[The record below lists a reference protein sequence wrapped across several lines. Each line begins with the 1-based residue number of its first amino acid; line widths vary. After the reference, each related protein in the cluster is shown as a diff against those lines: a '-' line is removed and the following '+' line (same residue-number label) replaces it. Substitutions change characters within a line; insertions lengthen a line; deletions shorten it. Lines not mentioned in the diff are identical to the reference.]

1 MKKITK
7 LKLLIMMIVFIT
19 LYLITNAFCYSD
31 LNYKPKYGITTTRVN
46 LRTFANT
53 SSKIIKTLPK
63 NTKLKMVGEAN
74 GFYIVELTNSQ
85 VGAVSKKYIKQ
96 SGTSL
101 SGAAVYENLKKYRA
115 TVNVK
120 KVIVRSGPSTSYN
133 SYYQLVKG
141 AEVEVIGRI
150 NNFSM
155 IVSKNN
161 LIGLIRSDLLTKVS
175 TTQASTN
182 SNQNNNNANNNTTVN
197 NTPNISTINDNAS
210 LKNTLL
216 NLINNA
222 RKNAN
227 LNPLST
233 DKSVSNAAQIK
244 SDDMVKN
251 NYFSHNSSTYGSPF
265 KLMQDLGISYSTAG
279 ENIAGNSDIEK
290 AFNSWMNSSTHKKN
304 ILSSSYN
311 YVGIGITD
319 SKTYGKIISVMFIG
333 K

>member
-7 LKLLIMMIVFIT
+7 FRLLIMMITFIT
-19 LYLITNAFCYSD
+19 LCLIKSVFGYSD
-31 LNYKPKYGITTTRVN
+31 LNYKPKYGITTARVN
-46 LRTFANT
+46 LRTFAST
-53 SSKIIKTLPK
+53 SSKVVKTLPK

-85 VGAVSKKYIKQ
+85 VGAVFKNYVEV
-96 SGTSL
+96 SGSSL
-101 SGAAVYENLKKYRA
+101 PNAAIYENLKKYRA
-115 TVNVK
+115 TVNVNK
-120 KVIVRSGPSTSYN
+120 AIVRGGPSTSY
-133 SYYQLVKG
+133 SAYYQLVKG

-175 TTQASTN
+175 TTQTSTN
-182 SNQNNNNANNNTTVN
+182 TNTNTTTN
-197 NTPNISTINDNAS
+197 NTPSISTVDDNS
-210 LKNTLL
+210 TLKNELL
-216 NLINNA
+216 SLINTA

-227 LNPLST
+227 LNSLSS
-233 DKSVSNAAQIK
+233 DVSLSNAAQIK

-251 NYFSHNSSTYGSPF
+251 NYFSHTSSTYGSPF
-265 KLMQDLGISYSTAG
+265 KLMQDLGISYSSAG
-279 ENIAGNSDIEK
+279 ENIAGNSSVEK
-290 AFNSWMNSSTHKKN
+290 AFNSWMNSDTHKKN
-304 ILSSSYN
+304 ILSSNYN

-319 SKTYGKIISVMFIG
+319 SKTYGKIICVMFIQ